1 MPDRTDLVYL
11 CEESLEG
18 TLCCVYESYTR
29 REVPFDILP
38 EGTPTLYPSRPVVS
52 DEAHAARVWRSLLK
66 LDPEAAA
73 WVRDGWCSCLEGRE
87 YRAYRFIRALYA
99 HGPRIMGN
107 LADPDVGEF
116 FKLVRFQRNE
126 AHLMKEFLRFAD
138 YGGALVSVIEPKA
151 LILESLAPHFT
162 GRFPEEPVHDL
173 RQDARIRPLLP
184 PLRVGGAPGERAGA
198 AVADARERNFRALWR
213 RYYDRIGIEGRY
225 NPKCRM
231 THMYKRFWKNM
242 LEMDRET
249 ASCAPTS
256 APRWTARPDHRCGLN
271 R

>member
-162 GRFPEEPVHDL
+162 GRFPEEQFMIFDKTHGFALFYRPYEWVVRPVSEL
-173 RQDARIRPLLP
+173 ALP
-184 PLRVGGAPGERAGA
+184 
-198 AVADARERNFRALWR
+198 VADAQERNFRALWR

-249 ASCAPTS
+249 GVLRANERAPLDGPS
-256 APRWTARPDHRCGLN
+256 GPPLRLE
-271 R
+271 

>member
-73 WVRDGWCSCLEGRE
+73 WVRDGWCSCMEGRE

-126 AHLMKEFLRFAD
+126 AHLMKEFC
-138 YGGALVSVIEPKA
+138 GSPTTGARS
-151 LILESLAPHFT
+151 S
-162 GRFPEEPVHDL
+162 RSSS
-173 RQDARIRPLLP
+173 RRRSSS
-184 PLRVGGAPGERAGA
+184 RAS
-198 AVADARERNFRALWR
+198 R
-213 RYYDRIGIEGRY
+213 
-225 NPKCRM
+225 
-231 THMYKRFWKNM
+231 
-242 LEMDRET
+242 
-249 ASCAPTS
+249 PTS
-256 APRWTARPDHRCGLN
+256 PAASPRSSS
-271 R
+271 